1 MYSNDLMEKRHTFV
15 YACLQGNRV
24 LTRSYE
30 HLVGAYGV
38 VGFSGVKD
46 ARKSVVAADALRR
59 LDFRRLGHHLHA
71 NTGRTLDKTWTN
83 TGRMQCKYWTDT
95 GHWRADT

>member
-1 MYSNDLMEKRHTFV
+1 MQRSNYV
-15 YACLQGNRV
+15 YACLQANRV

-38 VGFSGVKD
+38 VGLSGVKD

-59 LDFRRLGHHLHA
+59 LANRRLGHHPLCGQCA
-71 NTGRTLDKTWTN
+71 NAVQTVCIR
-83 TGRMQCKYWTDT
+83 
-95 GHWRADT
+95 

>member
-1 MYSNDLMEKRHTFV
+1 MKRHTFV
-15 YACLQGNRV
+15 YARLQGNRV

-38 VGFSGVKD
+38 VGLSGVKD

-59 LDFRRLGHHLHA
+59 LDFLAPGSSRA
-71 NTGRTLDKTWTN
+71 SKYWTN
-83 TGRMQCKYWTDT
+83 TGQKVDKDWTKT
-95 GHWRADT
+95 GHKQCERQ